1 MSSLSRAFTTRR
13 SKNPSD
19 AGTSSLPQRSLT
31 NKYSFPSGTVKHK
44 ISAPVELLSTTNML
58 SYNAP
63 DIYSS
68 TRSRSSSSGSESN
81 NSSHSPQNIST
92 PLTSADT
99 SSIESSPTSPK
110 PNHLSCYFGAP
121 SRTSAS
127 SDEAPKI
134 PQRVPSHTKR
144 SAEAIAR
151 KRSLSRMSAPKNSLS
166 TARSSINMF
175 STNVETVDT
184 HPFGHELAQV
194 SELVEEYGISAQKLE
209 IIDPEEQDLLSR
221 GLYKFRAEDYVS
233 EIHGLF
239 LNAFGEAKAPMP
251 PMWI

>member
-1 MSSLSRAFTTRR
+1 
-13 SKNPSD
+13 
-19 AGTSSLPQRSLT
+19 
-31 NKYSFPSGTVKHK
+31 
-44 ISAPVELLSTTNML
+44 ML

-63 DIYSS
+63 DIYST
-68 TRSRSSSSGSESN
+68 TRSRSSSSGSESD
-81 NSSHSPQNIST
+81 NSSRSPPSIST
-92 PLTSADT
+92 TATTPDS

-127 SDEAPKI
+127 SDEAPQI

-151 KRSLSRMSAPKNSLS
+151 KRSMSRMSSPKNSVS
-166 TARSSINMF
+166 TARSSLNMF
-175 STNVETVDT
+175 STNVETMDS

-194 SELVEEYGISAQKLE
+194 SELAEEYGISAQKME
-209 IIDPEEQDLLSR
+209 VNDPEEQDLLSR
-221 GLYKFRAEDYVS
+221 GLFKFRAEDYMS

-239 LNAFGEAKAPMP
+239 LNAFGETKPSMP
-251 PMWI
+251 SMWI